1 MLYIRKANLRVVIW
15 LKYIN
20 IFPLGSLSSHLDIT
34 HVYIWA
40 EESLSTWQQMSP
52 ALDVNSACLTTVPE
66 SGRREGSL
74 GCLFI
79 VLIFL
84 HITFSLLNFLPMF
97 FLWIIP
103 NLPSLIIWLTI
114 DHCLCKSSSD
124 CSGINRHGPFFNLW
138 KKGRKWERLTP
149 ESD

>member
-1 MLYIRKANLRVVIW
+1 MFYIIKANLRVVIW

-34 HVYIWA
+34 HTYIY
-40 EESLSTWQQMSP
+40 EQRNLFPHDSRYQP

-114 DHCLCKSSSD
+114 DHCLCKSSFE
-124 CSGINRHGPFFNLW
+124 CSGINRHGSFFNLW
-138 KKGRKWERLTP
+138 KKGRK
-149 ESD
+149 